1 MDVMAYCFSQSPLSL
16 KILSKTQTKM
26 VNLIQERATKEQLE
40 EMLENLSSYIKVAVD
55 IERGIL
61 AGGGEHHAD
70 CEAVLL
76 ENGSKSVDIWR
87 ADWYPLTQDVG
98 YEFLT
103 NISPRQN
110 NRSMESQDRSIIEQ
124 VAQIVEQLLGGL

>member
-1 MDVMAYCFSQSPLSL
+1 
-16 KILSKTQTKM
+16 M

-55 IERGIL
+55 IERGVL

-87 ADWYPLTQDVG
+87 ADWYPLAEDVG

-110 NRSMESQDRSIIEQ
+110 NRSMEIQDPMIRQQ
-124 VAQIVEQLLGGL
+124 VAQIVQQLLGGL

>member
-1 MDVMAYCFSQSPLSL
+1 
-16 KILSKTQTKM
+16 M

-40 EMLENLSSYIKVAVD
+40 EMLENLSSYIKLAVD
-55 IERGIL
+55 IERGVL

-76 ENGSKSVDIWR
+76 EHGSKPIDIWR
-87 ADWYPLTQDVG
+87 ADWYPLKQDVG

-110 NRSMESQDRSIIEQ
+110 NRSMESQDRSIIKQ
-124 VAQIVEQLLGGL
+124 VAEIVEQLLGGL

>member
-1 MDVMAYCFSQSPLSL
+1 
-16 KILSKTQTKM
+16 M

-40 EMLENLSSYIKVAVD
+40 EMLENLRSYIKVAVD
-55 IERGIL
+55 IERGVL

-76 ENGSKSVDIWR
+76 EHGSKSVDIWR
-87 ADWYPLTQDVG
+87 ADWYPLRQDVG

-110 NRSMESQDRSIIEQ
+110 NGSMKSQDRSVIKQ
-124 VAQIVEQLLGGL
+124 VAEIVEQLLGGL

>member
-1 MDVMAYCFSQSPLSL
+1 
-16 KILSKTQTKM
+16 M

-55 IERGIL
+55 IERGVL

-87 ADWYPLTQDVG
+87 ADWYPLKQDVG

-103 NISPRQN
+103 NITPRQN
-110 NRSMESQDRSIIEQ
+110 HRSMESQDRSIIKQ
-124 VAQIVEQLLGGL
+124 VAEIVEQLLGGL